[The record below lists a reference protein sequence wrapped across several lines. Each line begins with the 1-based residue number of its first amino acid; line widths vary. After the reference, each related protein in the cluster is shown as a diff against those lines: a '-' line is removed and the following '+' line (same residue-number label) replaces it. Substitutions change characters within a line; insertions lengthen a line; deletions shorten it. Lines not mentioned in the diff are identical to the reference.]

1 MDAYTREELESL
13 PLGAKPNRGQYCPK
27 CKCLI
32 PEFAD
37 IPPDMAAKLRQM
49 HAALAFLAIRE
60 LTGCPLDWAKTWR
73 GHPNGPHR
81 EFGQSDACRRAR
93 IAASS
98 FGPSWPN
105 NVLNVERI
113 GTARDQ
119 QANTARRHASR
130 RLVVLA
136 AGA

>member
-73 GHPNGPHR
+73 GLPNGPHR
-81 EFGQSDACRRAR
+81 EFGQSDAPPCPYCGKQLR
-93 IAASS
+93 
-98 FGPSWPN
+98 
-105 NVLNVERI
+105 
-113 GTARDQ
+113 TK
-119 QANTARRHASR
+119 
-130 RLVVLA
+130 LA
-136 AGA
+136 KQCFECGADWHRT